1 MIREIS
7 LVISLC
13 LATSLIYKNKI
24 SFGKLIKLK
33 TLTLL
38 YILFIVWAFIVAI
51 FISPDA
57 LWSLREIKVQWIMG
71 SLVIVLGIELALLIS
86 NGILSSTKIFLILFL
101 ALLGHVVFIN
111 ADGIYTVIK
120 NRDNYMGLTFLT
132 RNVKGLTIGP
142 IGGSVVVNFLITML
156 LAELFL
162 RVVYKKA
169 YLPINY
175 FLLISGF
182 FLSITA
188 SFFCGMRNI
197 VEILSVVTLSVFI
210 LLLSKSFKDK
220 ILLISFSIFLLSF
233 IFIGFFKSDSRWT
246 TLTKSVEL
254 AWNTDYNWNQKSE
267 GDYLM
272 EPVKGEQVSRS
283 NYIRFE
289 KYKDSINIIKD
300 NPLGIGFGRNAF
312 GHGLKAKYDK
322 ATGLNA
328 DSTVLDIF
336 IGTGLIGGILGILIY
351 LNLFWIAIA
360 YFKKYQDFIGFWLL
374 LVLISFGSRMVVDS
388 ILDHMLQQFMFI
400 TSLLIVL
407 TIKGKGEI

>member
-1 MIREIS
+1 M
-7 LVISLC
+7 
-13 LATSLIYKNKI
+13 
-24 SFGKLIKLK
+24 
-33 TLTLL
+33 
-38 YILFIVWAFIVAI
+38 AI

-101 ALLGHVVFIN
+101 TLLGHVVFIN

-169 YLPINY
+169 YLPIDY
-175 FLLISGF
+175 FLLISGL

-197 VEILSVVTLSVFI
+197 VEIMSVATLSVFI

-407 TIKGKGEI
+407 TIKGKVEI